1 MVEFVLCCPVK
12 SGGGVVPTV
21 GAVTDTA
28 QAPPLISPKAL
39 SDALAALGAYA
50 QPPTAAQLAAA
61 EFAEGRTGLVA
72 RLSNA
77 LYGSALAHVMT
88 AELAVAQAGSD
99 TGYRH
104 EAWRAAGADSE
115 GIMILLHYTA
125 LRLAA
130 ELRIIGEHLPV
141 DLGVMG
147 AAAGA
152 AEALKLLLEVCT
164 VRSMDDPRAAAV
176 TTNLSRASDQ
186 LAVAAEQIDTLFAAA
201 GDVASIISPPRS

>member
-1 MVEFVLCCPVK
+1 VVGVL
-12 SGGGVVPTV
+12 PTV
-21 GAVTDTA
+21 GAVTDTP

-39 SDALAALGAYA
+39 SDALAALGVYA
-50 QPPTAAQLAAA
+50 QVPAEGQLAAA
-61 EFAEGRTGLVA
+61 ELAEGRTGLVA

-104 EAWRAAGADSE
+104 EAWRAAGADGE

-130 ELRIIGEHLPV
+130 ELQIIGEHLPV

-152 AEALKLLLEVCT
+152 ADALKLLLEVCT
-164 VRSMDDPRAAAV
+164 VRSMDDPRAGAV

-186 LAVAAEQIDTLFAAA
+186 LAVAVERIDTRFATTR
-201 GDVASIISPPRS
+201 DIASIISPPLSRDQ